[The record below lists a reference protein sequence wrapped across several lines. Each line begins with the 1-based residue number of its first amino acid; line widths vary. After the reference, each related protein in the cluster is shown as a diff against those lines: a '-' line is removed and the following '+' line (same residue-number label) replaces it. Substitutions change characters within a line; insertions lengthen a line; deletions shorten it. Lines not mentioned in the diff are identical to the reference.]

1 MSWWERARNIV
12 WIVIGVVYVATFVYE
27 FFAPC
32 GLHAMKVDTMLWI
45 HTCEKS

>member
-1 MSWWERARNIV
+1 MSWWDRARNVSMIL
-12 WIVIGVVYVATFVYE
+12 VAAIYLAVFIYE

-45 HTCEKS
+45 HTCGAH